1 MSTVKSSTLN
11 KSKKAKEIWK
21 NNSKKAI
28 RERILK
34 CKKANLNKK
43 INKRNVSVS
52 NSEMLTSKGHHNY
65 GNKKPKRSF
74 DSVNPSSS
82 ADSYGEN
89 GALIEVVVVKSRNN
103 LSGKK
108 HELILDTS
116 SDNFIESMSME
127 IANME
132 NNLNYLTPERVSR
145 WGEVSKQVRKFNRIV
160 VGMSIFRGVN
170 STMNLTQGEYFERY
184 YGFSSSE
191 VSKILRC
198 FRTSLFLY
206 LGVNSIDELDENLDL
221 LKIGDENNYVLDK
234 FDGLRKKSGDEF
246 TLIVFKECKKLIAS
260 NTTLSKISGTLVDSV
275 SNSML
280 QSNMLK
286 DSISTGAHDE
296 FGIVKLED
304 IHNTCPEQ
312 VVNLQNMS
320 TSLSHKS
327 SKVELSVASLKVGL
341 NHINDIVDNIDEYAA
356 EELKLIID
364 VSHNLNKLVIQL
376 K

>member
-1 MSTVKSSTLN
+1 MSTVKSSTSN
-11 KSKKAKEIWK
+11 KGKKAKKVSK
-21 NNSKKAI
+21 NNSEKALK
-28 RERILK
+28 ERILK
-34 CKKANLNKK
+34 RRKAKLNKK
-43 INKRNVSVS
+43 TNKNKVSVS
-52 NSEMLTSKGHHNY
+52 GSEMLTSEGQHKH

-103 LSGKK
+103 LSGNK

-145 WGEVSKQVRKFNRIV
+145 WGEVSKQARKFNRIV
-160 VGMSIFRGVN
+160 VGMSVFRGVP
-170 STMNLTQGEYFERY
+170 STMNLTQGEYFEHY
-184 YGFSSSE
+184 YGFSSDK
-191 VSKILRC
+191 VSKTLRC

-221 LKIGDENNYVLDK
+221 LKIGDDNDYVLDK
-234 FDGLRKKSGDEF
+234 FNDLRKKSGDEF
-246 TLIVFKECKKLIAS
+246 TLIVFEKCKKLVSS

-280 QSNMLK
+280 QSNILK
-286 DSISTGAHDE
+286 DSVSTGAHDE
-296 FGIVKLED
+296 FEIIELGS
-304 IHNTCPEQ
+304 IHDSCPEQ
-312 VVNLQNMS
+312 IVNSQNIS

-364 VSHNLNKLVIQL
+364 VSNNLNKLVIQL